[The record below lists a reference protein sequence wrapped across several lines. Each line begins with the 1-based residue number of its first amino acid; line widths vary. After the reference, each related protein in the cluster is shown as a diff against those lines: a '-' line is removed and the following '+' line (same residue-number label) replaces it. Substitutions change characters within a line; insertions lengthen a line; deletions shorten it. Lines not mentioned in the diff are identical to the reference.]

1 MRQRTIIVVGTALAV
16 ALSGCGGGGSSSAE
30 AVPVEEQ
37 LGFDRDGILQ
47 RQAKVENI
55 IRGCMQEQG
64 FDYIPVDPVARET
77 ALTGGTF
84 TEQEFEKQF
93 GYGITTLYE
102 QRRQQAAGGPNEK
115 IRAALTSSDRT
126 AYDRALLGEPGSDTY
141 ALALD
146 NGDFSNLGGC
156 TKKATEEA
164 FGGPGLAHSIQA
176 KLDDLDAKIVA
187 DSRMQAAIKKWS
199 ECMRIV
205 GFDLSDPQEVDATL
219 IEELKAIVGVS
230 EQTTATDAT
239 AEPGYDKAALTALQR
254 KEVQLVNADIAC
266 ERQHITDV
274 EDTVRAEVE
283 KQFREQNADLLDKA
297 PAP

>member
-1 MRQRTIIVVGTALAV
+1 MQQRIIIAGV
-16 ALSGCGGGGSSSAE
+16 ALSVALTGCGGGGGSSAE

-37 LGFDRDGILQ
+37 LGFDREGILA
-47 RQAKVENI
+47 RQAKVEHI
-55 IRGCMQEQG
+55 IRDCMQQQG
-64 FDYIPVDPVARET
+64 FEYTPVDPAAREAT
-77 ALTGGTF
+77 LTGGTF

-115 IRAALTSSDRT
+115 VRAALSPADRR
-126 AYDRALLGEPGSDTY
+126 AYDLALLGDPGSDTY
-141 ALALD
+141 AVALD

-164 FGGPGLAHSIQA
+164 FGGPGFAQSIQA

-187 DSRMQAAIKKWS
+187 DPRMQAAIKKWS
-199 ECMRIV
+199 ECMRTA

-219 IEELKAIVGVS
+219 IEELKSIVGSS
-230 EQTTATDAT
+230 EEASTSDAT
-239 AEPGYDKAALTALQR
+239 AEPTYDKTALTALQR
-254 KEVQLVNADIAC
+254 KEVELVNTDIAC
-266 ERQHITDV
+266 ENQHITSV
-274 EDTVRAEVE
+274 EDTVRTEVE

-297 PAP
+297 PTP